1 MAEERES
8 PVVRW
13 DPFGSLSTR
22 DPWAFPEFGGIGRL
36 IDQTLGERTRSLGV
50 AAPVVDITESADQYT
65 ITAEVPGV
73 QRDDLTLEVHEGTL
87 TLRGEKKS
95 EREEGVERGRR
106 LERSYGAFS
115 RSFAMPSDAE
125 LSKVEASFA
134 DGVLRIEVPK
144 KPEAKPAQVAI
155 KS

>member
-1 MAEERES
+1 MAEEQES
-8 PVVRW
+8 KVTRW
-13 DPFGSLSTR
+13 DPFGR
-22 DPWAFPEFGGIGRL
+22 FGAEDPWAFPDLGGLGRL
-36 IDQTLGERTRSLGV
+36 IDQRLGERGV
-50 AAPVVDITESADQYT
+50 ASVPSPAVDITESDTQYT
-65 ITAEVPGV
+65 ITAEVAGV
-73 QRDDLTLEVHEGTL
+73 RREDLTLEVHEGTL

-125 LSKVEASFA
+125 LSKVEASFS

-155 KS
+155 RG

>member
-1 MAEERES
+1 MAEEREAQI
-8 PVVRW
+8 VRW
-13 DPFGSLSTR
+13 DPFGNQAMR
-22 DPWAFPEFGGIGRL
+22 DPWTFPDLGGVGRL
-36 IDQTLGERTRSLGV
+36 IDQTFGERGASTRV
-50 AAPVVDITESADQYT
+50 PAPVVDITESDEQYT
-65 ITAEVPGV
+65 ISAEVPGV

-95 EREEGVERGRR
+95 EREEQKERGRR

-115 RSFAMPSDAE
+115 RSFAMPSDAD
-125 LSKVEASFA
+125 LSKVGASFA

-155 KS
+155 KG